1 LARQDLRTILRKQA
15 AACWTARI
23 NFTETDFTETDFTE
37 TDFTEIGFTDM
48 SQFPVNK
55 TSCKTGPPPLV
66 DRYGADSQVAA
77 AEATAVLRFIINTG
91 LTALTPA

>member
-23 NFTETDFTETDFTE
+23 NFTETDFTETGFTE
-37 TDFTEIGFTDM
+37 TGFTDM

-77 AEATAVLRFIINTG
+77 TEATAVLRFIINTG

>member
-15 AACWTARI
+15 AACWTAGI
-23 NFTETDFTETDFTE
+23 NFTETD
-37 TDFTEIGFTDM
+37 FTDM